1 MWRRMYHVTRSTCV
15 SSIIEGGLNPAYSKG
30 KIQAVWLAD
39 SKRLQ
44 WAIAHVS
51 LKHSEAIAYLWV
63 AVCHVDPRELK
74 KFRWPGIYLAEQIV
88 PIFDIYPASDI
99 INRGPIRMDGSRS
112 KI

>member
-1 MWRRMYHVTRSTCV
+1 MWRRMYHVTHKSCV
-15 SSIIEGGLNPAYSKG
+15 ESIIESGLNPAYSKG

-63 AVCHVDPRELK
+63 AVCHVDPRDLK
-74 KFRWPGIYLAEQIV
+74 KFRWPGIYLAEHIV
-88 PIFDIYPASDI
+88 PIFEIYPASDI
-99 INRGPIRMDGSRS
+99 INRGPVRMAGNRS